1 MMGVRLYTESVLKV
15 GLRRSRLSA
24 STFVVTLIIA
34 DVNCASSS
42 GRLSYDVRLTLMP
55 AAVINSCYVLCHG
68 ITLHSS
74 GQQLEK
80 SCAKRISDW
89 ISIFTTQLYQTLSPS
104 CSNRNA
110 FKQCYKGI
118 YKTHALH
125 GHLAL
130 RVLYIREYHG
140 V

>member
-55 AAVINSCYVLCHG
+55 AAVINSCYVLSEM
-68 ITLHSS
+68 L
-74 GQQLEK
+74 
-80 SCAKRISDW
+80 R
-89 ISIFTTQLYQTLSPS
+89 LS
-104 CSNRNA
+104 
-110 FKQCYKGI
+110 
-118 YKTHALH
+118 L
-125 GHLAL
+125 LAL
-130 RVLYIREYHG
+130 SNFST
-140 V
+140 